1 MWSWRLWHLLAFL
14 SVVVPIWY
22 GVGIKM
28 NFLIKKG
35 LTRSKLRYI
44 IMLRKE

>member
-1 MWSWRLWHLLAFL
+1 MAFISVL
-14 SVVVPIWY
+14 SVSFPIWY